1 MIEKGC
7 LYIVATP
14 IGNLEDITQRA
25 VSVLSEV
32 DAIAAEDTRHSKK
45 LLQHLGIDT
54 PLFAFHEHNEKGTS
68 DSLINRLAKGE
79 AIALISDAGTP
90 LISDPGYILV
100 RQASLAG
107 IKVIPVPGPSSILA
121 ALSCSGLPT
130 DRFVFEGFLPAKTG
144 ARQKRLKELSLE
156 RRTLVLFE
164 APHRIVTCLKD
175 IQKIL
180 GSERETVLAREL
192 TKNYETFLHGPVET
206 VLEQVEQDSNQER
219 GEIVLLLAGSEKKGD
234 LDEQSIHLFSTLLE
248 ELPLNQASVLAAKIT
263 GLSKKVFYQ
272 YGLEL
277 KQSD

>member
-25 VSVLSEV
+25 ITVLSEV
-32 DAIAAEDTRHSKK
+32 DAIAAEDTRQSKK
-45 LLQHLGIDT
+45 LTQHLGIDT
-54 PLFAFHEHNEKGTS
+54 PLFAFHEHNEKGTA
-68 DSLINRLAKGE
+68 DSIIKRLVNGE

-100 RQASLAG
+100 RQARIVG
-107 IKVIPVPGPSSILA
+107 VKVIPVPGPSSILA

-144 ARQKRLKELSLE
+144 ARQKRLNELSSE
-156 RRTLVLFE
+156 KRTLVLFE
-164 APHRIVTCLKD
+164 APHRIMSCLKD
-175 IQKIL
+175 IEKVL
-180 GSERETVLAREL
+180 GRGREIVLAREL
-192 TKNYETFLHGPVET
+192 TKSYETFLQGPVKD
-206 VLEQVEQDSNQER
+206 VLEQVERDSNQER
-219 GEIVLLLAGSEKKGD
+219 GEIVLLLSGSEKKD
-234 LDEQSIHLFSTLLE
+234 ELDAQSIHVLSALLE

-263 GLSKKVFYQ
+263 GLGKKVFYQ

-277 KQSD
+277 KERD